1 MGFDSKQNLSLP
13 TILLGLLLCP
23 WTWVS
28 FIGGIQNSPVDSCSA
43 VNCNFGVLAGEDEY
57 TSLYFAI
64 SYVQTHDPRMFL
76 LDLVPPCQLPWLI
89 WKDHD
94 AGNDWRWEE
103 KGMTEDEM
111 VGWHHQLYW
120 HEFNKLW
127 ELVIVKGSLACCSP
141 WDCKQLDT
149 TEWMN
154 WTELI
159 LRLSTH
165 QVIELYQSSPEIP
178 PQWTHSLQK

>member
-1 MGFDSKQNLSLP
+1 MGIFYW
-13 TILLGLLLCP
+13 C
-23 WTWVS
+23 
-28 FIGGIQNSPVDSCSA
+28 IQNSPVDSCSA

-57 TSLYFAI
+57 TSFYSAI

-76 LDLVPPCQLPWLI
+76 LDLAPPCQLPWLI

-127 ELVIVKGSLACCSP
+127 ELVINKGSLACCSP

-149 TEWMN
+149 TEWLN

-159 LRLSTH
+159 LSIKYTSSNRTLS
-165 QVIELYQSSPEIP
+165 VISWNSPSMNSFP
-178 PQWTHSLQK
+178 SKVTTVLTF